1 MHVLQRFLGNEGQG
15 ESYGCS
21 LPALACLPHPDIVF
35 CGESDVFQVLEKVG
49 QHAVMRNAIDVDIE
63 VTLAR
68 AAATQGGIRALHGM
82 PAAPDGENFSVDGMD
97 GFGITL

>member
-1 MHVLQRFLGNEGQG
+1 MPPCYKSTSASPGLPAYCSSYCCSFLALAYFPDLDIVFGGTKEGQQ
-15 ESYGCS
+15 
-21 LPALACLPHPDIVF
+21 VF

-49 QHAVMRNAIDVDIE
+49 QHAIMRNTIDVDIE

-82 PAAPDGENFSVDGMD
+82 PAAPDG
-97 GFGITL
+97 

>member
-35 CGESDVFQVLEKVG
+35 GGTKEGQQVFCGESDVFQVLEKVG

-63 VTLAR
+63 VTLGR
-68 AAATQGGIRALHGM
+68 AADQGLSPALYS
-82 PAAPDGENFSVDGMD
+82 ASACQVSRSRSS
-97 GFGITL
+97 

>member
-1 MHVLQRFLGNEGQG
+1 MHVLQRSLGDEGQG

-21 LPALACLPHPDIVF
+21 FPALACLPHLDIVF
-35 CGESDVFQVLEKVG
+35 GGTEQGQQVFCSESEVFQVLEKVG
-49 QHAVMRNAIDVDIE
+49 QHAIMRNAIDVDIE

-82 PAAPDGENFSVDGMD
+82 PAAPDG
-97 GFGITL
+97 